1 MYSEPGAISFP
12 GLGIESINPPRTLP
26 FTIFGREIYLYGIII
41 AFGFLLAILYV
52 KKRVKQFGTSFDLVT
67 DAILFAVPLAIVC
80 ARIYYVAF
88 QWEQYK
94 DNPIS
99 VLYIWQGGIAIYG
112 GVIGAILGLLL
123 FAKVKKQK
131 LTPYLDI
138 MALGLLIG
146 QCVGRWGNF
155 FNREAHGAEIFNN
168 FFLRMGIAGTD
179 GVMRYWHP
187 TFFYES
193 LWNFVGFF
201 LLHFLSKKRKYD
213 GQTFLQYLA
222 WYGLGRVW
230 IEGLRTDSLYIGDTG
245 LRVSQLLAGVSF
257 VAAVAVMLYIRL
269 FKKPD
274 GSGMLVNQASGIRH
288 QASGDEGREA
298 SEDQG
303 SGDEGREASGIR
315 HQASGDEGCEASE
328 DQASGIRHQ
337 ASGDEG
343 REAPVT
349 SHQSSGDEENE
360 PVSDDAVGVLTERP
374 PEAEEMQ
381 NAKCKMQDD
390 SEATGNGQQA
400 TEDEGC
406 EASEDQGSEDE
417 KNEAAGSGALDAP
430 LSGED

>member
-1 MYSEPGAISFP
+1 MYSDAGTISFP

-41 AFGFLLAILYV
+41 AFGFLLGLLYT
-52 KKRVKQFGTSFDLVT
+52 KKRVKQFGTTFDLVT
-67 DAILFAVPLAIVC
+67 DAILFAVPLAIIC

-303 SGDEGREASGIR
+303 SGIKDQGSGDEGREASEDQASGIR

-343 REAPVT
+343 REA
-349 SHQSSGDEENE
+349 
-360 PVSDDAVGVLTERP
+360 
-374 PEAEEMQ
+374 
-381 NAKCKMQDD
+381 
-390 SEATGNGQQA
+390 
-400 TEDEGC
+400 
-406 EASEDQGSEDE
+406 SEDQASGIRHQGTKDARRPRTRDQGSRIRDQGT
-417 KNEAAGSGALDAP
+417 KDARHQGSGIRDQGTKDARRQRSRP
-430 LSGED
+430 